1 MAATVAAEIGVV
13 LVRRHDTYPVT
24 FEAFHLNAGDHG
36 AVCTVGKVWG
46 LPGIVNKLLSG
57 HGLCCR
63 CAPGAQISAG
73 RRLRRRT
80 SASGWTGQ
88 RKNGQPW
95 QRKKAKK
102 RAYNGVSF
110 HCVS

>member
-46 LPGIVNKLLSG
+46 LPGIVNKL
-57 HGLCCR
+57 
-63 CAPGAQISAG
+63 
-73 RRLRRRT
+73 
-80 SASGWTGQ
+80 
-88 RKNGQPW
+88 
-95 QRKKAKK
+95 
-102 RAYNGVSF
+102 
-110 HCVS
+110 